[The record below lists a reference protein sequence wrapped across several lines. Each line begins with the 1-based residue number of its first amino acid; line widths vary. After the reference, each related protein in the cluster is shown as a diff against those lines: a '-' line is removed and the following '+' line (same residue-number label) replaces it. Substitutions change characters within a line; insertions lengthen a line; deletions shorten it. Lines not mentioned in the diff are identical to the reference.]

1 MTVPDPP
8 GLPLDAPGA
17 EHAENRKAVTSRSVV
32 RRRLL
37 WGGVGVITVAAIIW
51 ALLTPNAGSQQA
63 GGGHSASRQPLTVG
77 PSVGYLAPNVT
88 LLDLSN
94 NHVALTSLSGKVVV
108 LNFWYVACEPCRFEM
123 PLFERV
129 YHAEQGRGLAIVG
142 VNIADDAQSISTFA
156 SQLGID
162 YPILRDQGHRAVL
175 EYQVTA
181 TPMTFIIDR
190 HGVIRAR
197 QVGPYTDTATL
208 LAAVNPWLS
217 ST

>member
-1 MTVPDPP
+1 MTAPDPP
-8 GLPLDAPGA
+8 GLPLDASGPEQGQDRTA
-17 EHAENRKAVTSRSVV
+17 TVSRSVV
-32 RRRLL
+32 RRRLV
-37 WGGVGVITVAAIIW
+37 WGGVGFITVAAIVW
-51 ALLTPNAGSQQA
+51 ALLTPSAGPQQA
-63 GGGHSASRQPLTVG
+63 EGGHGAPRQPLTVG
-77 PSVGYLAPNVT
+77 PSVGHLAPKVT

-108 LNFWYVACEPCRFEM
+108 LNFWYIACEPCRFEM

-129 YHAEQGRGLAIVG
+129 YHAEQGRGLVIVG

-208 LAAVNPWLS
+208 LAAVNPWLA